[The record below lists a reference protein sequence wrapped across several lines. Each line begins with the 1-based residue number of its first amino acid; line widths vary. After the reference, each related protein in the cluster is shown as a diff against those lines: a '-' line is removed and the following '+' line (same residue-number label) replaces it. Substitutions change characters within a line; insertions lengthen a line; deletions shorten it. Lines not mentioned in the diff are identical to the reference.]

1 MSRKTK
7 KPKFPESYQGDKA
20 EEYNQSRWME
30 RNQKRTALLCI
41 QYLYDEPLDNVHHH
55 DILRDLPYLML
66 DLGCGTGFSSEIL
79 AENGFRVIGI
89 DILKDMIYKAKQK
102 KRRYEKDAHIEYV
115 QSDINNLPFKDDSID
130 HIISI
135 SAYNFI
141 IDPTATSKEKVIR
154 LTQTARY
161 LNAIIKD
168 HGRMVLEFYPNDEQD
183 LNLFKSSFTNNGF
196 DGFLIKQNPN
206 QKSGQT
212 FLLLKKIKE

>member
-20 EEYNQSRWME
+20 EEYNQSHWME

-41 QYLYDEPLDNVHHH
+41 QYLYDEHLDSIHHH
-55 DILRDLPYLML
+55 DILRDFPYLIL
-66 DLGCGTGFSSEIL
+66 DLGCGTGFSTEVL
-79 AENGFRVIGI
+79 AENGFRVIGV

-102 KRRYEKDAHIEYV
+102 KDQYEKDTYIEYI
-115 QSDINNLPFKDDSID
+115 QSDINNLPFKDDCID
-130 HIISI
+130 HIISV

-141 IDPTATSKEKVIR
+141 INPTTSSKEKIIR
-154 LTQTARY
+154 LSQTAQN
-161 LNAIIKD
+161 LKTIVKD
-168 HGRMVLEFYPNDEQD
+168 HGRMVFEFYPNDEQE

-196 DGFLIKQNPN
+196 DGFMIKQNPH

>member
-41 QYLYDEPLDNVHHH
+41 QYLYDEHLDNVYHH

-79 AENGFRVIGI
+79 AENGFRVIGV

-102 KRRYEKDAHIEYV
+102 KIRYEKDTHIEYV
-115 QSDINNLPFKDDSID
+115 QSDINYLPFKDDSID
-130 HIISI
+130 HVISI

-141 IDPTATSKEKVIR
+141 IDPTTTSKEKIIR
-154 LTQTARY
+154 LTQTAQD

-168 HGRMVLEFYPNDEQD
+168 HGRLVLEFYPNDEQE

-196 DGFLIKQNPN
+196 DGFMIKQNPN

>member
-41 QYLYDEPLDNVHHH
+41 QYLYDEYLDNVHHH
-55 DILRDLPYLML
+55 DILIDLPYLML

-79 AENGFRVIGI
+79 AENGFRVVGV
-89 DILKDMIYKAKQK
+89 DILKDMIYKARQK
-102 KRRYEKDAHIEYV
+102 KRRYEKDIHIEYV
-115 QSDINNLPFKDDSID
+115 QSDINNLPFRDDNID

-141 IDPTATSKEKVIR
+141 INSTTTSKEKIIR
-154 LTQTARY
+154 LTQTARD

-168 HGRMVLEFYPNDEQD
+168 HGRMVLEFYPNDEQE
-183 LNLFKSSFTNNGF
+183 LNQFKSSFINNGF
-196 DGFLIKQNPN
+196 DGFMIKQNPN

>member
-41 QYLYDEPLDNVHHH
+41 QYLYDEHLDKVHHH
-55 DILRDLPYLML
+55 DILKDLPYLML

-79 AENGFRVIGI
+79 AENGFRVIGV

-102 KRRYEKDAHIEYV
+102 KRRYEKDTHIEYV
-115 QSDINNLPFKDDSID
+115 QSDINNLPFKDNSID

-141 IDPTATSKEKVIR
+141 IDPTTTSKEKVIR

-161 LNAIIKD
+161 LNTIIKD
-168 HGRMVLEFYPNDEQD
+168 HGRMALEFYPNDEQE
-183 LNLFKSSFTNNGF
+183 LNQFKSSFINNGF
-196 DGFLIKQNPN
+196 NGFMIKQNPN